1 MFNFFFSIH
10 LSFLLF
16 LWCVG
21 EAAPGEAVG
30 EADDY
35 GANEEEEGRALQLFK
50 VWLTLSQRLSEI
62 EIQALGIGTLT
73 VDLIYTITEKQDF
86 EIVFTIVIV
95 TSV

>member
-1 MFNFFFSIH
+1 MDSLSVMHFLIAPVFSELLNCPQSSCSMCLFFFFFSIY

-35 GANEEEEGRALQLFK
+35 GANEEEEGRVLQLFK
-50 VWLTLSQRLSEI
+50 V
-62 EIQALGIGTLT
+62 
-73 VDLIYTITEKQDF
+73 
-86 EIVFTIVIV
+86 
-95 TSV
+95 

>member
-1 MFNFFFSIH
+1 MMHFLIAPVFSELLNCPQSSCSMCLFFYFSIY

-50 VWLTLSQRLSEI
+50 V
-62 EIQALGIGTLT
+62 
-73 VDLIYTITEKQDF
+73 
-86 EIVFTIVIV
+86 
-95 TSV
+95 